1 MLLHYI
7 VYFLYFTGRKT
18 KSYSHNF
25 RLNVNKWCII
35 SGPPWQF
42 TSYRGRESTRKSK
55 IGDFFAYWIAIEK
68 SYSHKTILNVN
79 NYLFT
84 LSMLYFFMQKD
95 TRIIEKHEFVTI
107 DGEPYADSATMS
119 RLTGLS
125 ASDISSVI
133 SVKLSPKDRYKIPG
147 GRTLYKVEKAIL
159 NARDS
164 RVISE
169 RSPFI
174 STLTQPSKHVRKE
187 IEEAVRADYE
197 EEISQA
203 GAEQDVPLDK
213 VTYDEARRR
222 SEIKKVR
229 LAEIKIRKEMGVLV
243 EADDLDRAMAEQAA
257 LYEAS
262 KRNGEK
268 VLPSILENKSAD
280 EIGKLL
286 KQYNRADS
294 SNKQVLF
301 AHKYRMTES
310 FFDVAIAVFD
320 AMIKGIEPHDLVKA
334 IKKRMKKNG

>member
-1 MLLHYI
+1 
-7 VYFLYFTGRKT
+7 
-18 KSYSHNF
+18 
-25 RLNVNKWCII
+25 
-35 SGPPWQF
+35 
-42 TSYRGRESTRKSK
+42 
-55 IGDFFAYWIAIEK
+55 
-68 SYSHKTILNVN
+68 
-79 NYLFT
+79 
-84 LSMLYFFMQKD
+84 MQKD

-133 SVKLSPKDRYKIPG
+133 SVKLSPSDRYKIPG
-147 GRTLYKVEKAIL
+147 QRTLYKVEKAIL

-187 IEEAVRADYE
+187 IEDAARAAYE

-203 GAEQDVPLDK
+203 GAEQDTPLDK
-213 VTYDEARRR
+213 VSYDEARRR

-320 AMIKGIEPHDLVKA
+320 AMIKGIEPHDLVEA
-334 IKKRMKKNG
+334 IKKKMKKVEKNG